1 MSSNIKYVLWVR
13 HCYACHNDEK
23 GSLGKWIP
31 GTESNRRAYKVD
43 SYCTKELGE
52 KQAFEFG
59 KRYLNIHSKLN
70 EKLHDLPESNLE
82 LPNEV
87 KLYSSALPRA
97 METAKLISGGMIE
110 TLSNLNL
117 TENLD
122 EDDKEDLKQLIEES
136 VPGVGPSIQRGGS
149 NTIKRIDHI
158 QEINDGAGDNVN
170 AITKKKSDEALCNL
184 NKLFSTPDYYEISKT
199 ILSNNDNP
207 TNFFTT
213 QKDAK
218 NKYNEFKKHIL
229 PKLNSDKLNIII
241 SHSSFLQ
248 QALGFS
254 EKNKMENL
262 DAYLIVYED
271 KNYNSSD
278 RDSIDTLLTL
288 EGEPRLSTGSS
299 SDSRDSFDTLVF
311 DGGNPELENNYEE
324 KYRILYLFAQD
335 KINEDPFNPPNRKE
349 NKIHLKPFNEILK
362 TYEQPKRSLE
372 NKYTEPIGSCS
383 VNDICVPGCNKDD
396 EKCDKEEKI
405 KEKVLQSK
413 LAYATYRGGKK
424 SKKRNNKKSK
434 KITKKK
440 SKKITKKKSK
450 KITKKRV
457 KKLLKKRVKKY

>member
-1 MSSNIKYVLWVR
+1 MSRNTKYVLWVR

-59 KRYLNIHSKLN
+59 KRYLNIHSKLKK
-70 EKLHDLPESNLE
+70 KLHDLPESNLE

-122 EDDKEDLKQLIEES
+122 EDDK
-136 VPGVGPSIQRGGS
+136 
-149 NTIKRIDHI
+149 IKRIDHI
-158 QEINDGAGDNVN
+158 QEINDGIGDNVN

-207 TNFFTT
+207 SNFSTT
-213 QKDAK
+213 QKEAK
-218 NKYNEFKKHIL
+218 NKYNEFKKYIL

-271 KNYNSSD
+271 EDKNYNFSD
-278 RDSIDTLLTL
+278 RDSLA
-288 EGEPRLSTGSS
+288 
-299 SDSRDSFDTLVF
+299 FDR
-311 DGGNPELENNYEE
+311 GNGELENNYEE

-349 NKIHLKPFNEILK
+349 NKIHLKPLNEKLK

-372 NKYTEPIGSCS
+372 NEYTEPIGSCS
-383 VNDICVPGCNKDD
+383 VNDICVPECNKDD
-396 EKCDKEEKI
+396 ENCDKEEKI
-405 KEKVLQSK
+405 KKKELQSK
-413 LAYATYRGGKK
+413 LTYAMAAASYKGGKKSKKRNNKK

-440 SKKITKKKSK
+440 SKKKNKKVIK
-450 KITKKRV
+450 KH
-457 KKLLKKRVKKY
+457 

>member
-1 MSSNIKYVLWVR
+1 MPSNIKYVLWVR

-59 KRYLNIHSKLN
+59 KRYLNILSKLN
-70 EKLHDLPESNLE
+70 EKLHNLPESNLE
-82 LPNEV
+82 VPNEV

-110 TLSNLNL
+110 TLSKLNL
-117 TENLD
+117 SDLFD
-122 EDDKEDLKQLIEES
+122 EDDKDDLEKIIQEN
-136 VPGVGPSIQRGGS
+136 VPGVGSSMQEGGS

-207 TNFFTT
+207 TNFSTR
-213 QKDAK
+213 QKEAK

-229 PKLNSDKLNIII
+229 PKLNSDKLNIIV

-288 EGEPRLSTGSS
+288 EGEPRLTTGSS
-299 SDSRDSFDTLVF
+299 SDSRDSFDSLIL

-335 KINEDPFNPPNRKE
+335 KINEDPYNPPNRKE
-349 NKIHLKPFNEILK
+349 NKKYLKSLNENLK
-362 TYEQPKRSLE
+362 TDEQPKRSLE
-372 NKYTEPIGSCS
+372 NKYTEPIGTCS
-383 VNDICVPGCNKDD
+383 VNDICVPECNKDD

-405 KEKVLQSK
+405 KEKELQSK

-424 SKKRNNKKSK
+424 SKKRNKKKRKKFTNKKSK
-434 KITKKK
+434 KNNKKNNKKKTKKNN
-440 SKKITKKKSK
+440 KKKTKKY
-450 KITKKRV
+450 R
-457 KKLLKKRVKKY
+457 